1 MTYFLFDI
9 RANICTQVGHKKYQ
23 FTANGVV
30 VYETDDAQLYD
41 AINGNEEFW
50 DDEDYAR
57 AENAADFILSEL
69 QDMYG
74 RIRLGL
80 IRRGFESPNTLPT
93 CMDYEHFID
102 EYCFKNCITNKD
114 DAPREL
120 FGSWTYKQWLDYFK
134 VK

>member
-50 DDEDYAR
+50 DEEDYIR
-57 AENAADFILSEL
+57 AENAADFILTEL
-69 QDMYG
+69 QEMYG
-74 RIRLGL
+74 
-80 IRRGFESPNTLPT
+80 
-93 CMDYEHFID
+93 
-102 EYCFKNCITNKD
+102 
-114 DAPREL
+114 
-120 FGSWTYKQWLDYFK
+120 
-134 VK
+134 